1 MKKLEKAFGLALA
14 LAASAAFF
22 ACKTEEPEPKPIET
36 LTVKAVPHPG
46 ANYLDWPSVPTA
58 TKYKVF
64 RKDDDGRRKLLDVT
78 NEKVSDYMDA
88 DGALQDKKAFVYE
101 VIALDKN
108 NDTCAKGEAKVTANM
123 PKAHTPALEL
133 ANSGEGEKLTA
144 KTIMLD
150 QKDGGNIV
158 TVSFPA
164 KSFLKYTVTAE
175 MEDADVPFSNGGKLS
190 ETFAK
195 RTAGDGKGV
204 VTLML
209 EQAGVYSI
217 KIRVEAY
224 NKLYVPSE
232 VVAEKK
238 ITFAAK
244 SNSVLK
250 GKIISAKYEDSKT
263 VCIKWEPA
271 QIDGNAAPASMY
283 KVSRSYA
290 DKKAEAVTAEIKTEI
305 TTEGQTIYSVF
316 DKPAKTEV
324 TNIYKVVIDD
334 GNGRVET
341 LSKSVPAYKKN
352 LSGMSVAESIE
363 SAYINNT
370 TIRIS
375 WEPAKID
382 GKEAL
387 PAAYKVY
394 RAPEYS
400 SDPVDV
406 SKLLELAADGKVIKT
421 GKSADGKTTRYY
433 VEIKPAVTSV
443 TNYYAIALDD
453 KTNYGATNTVNVAK
467 YDAEN
472 ALPEIEGSAR
482 ATLKRLD
489 KDTLTNDLVVTV
501 SEIETGA
508 SVAISY
514 AKMPDGG
521 SAASLTDADYQA
533 ITPLKDGIKGQKIAV
548 KKDLPEG
555 AYAVRVLLTKTGRKN
570 RSILIDKDNHNY
582 PLLKVA
588 KASRVYWD
596 DRYAVFTV
604 QKQLLGDKL
613 KISLKDFYDKTLSE
627 SYYTYAIHYAEAE
640 KYAASDEL
648 VVKGEWK
655 EVKPVVMERTAENES
670 TCFINM
676 DAKDLK
682 SRYIF
687 RATKSHGSEMAF
699 KYADPIIDLIP
710 ESQKP
715 TTEITIDN
723 SRASLSGTVVAEW
736 DRSKMRFSKWQTP
749 EKSSLKFTVRP
760 NRGASAKDDAS
771 KVQVWIAEVESASR
785 YDVGAIQGDDENW
798 YKPKDSFKN
807 VTAVSTITQNPKLTP
822 NDLYDD
828 YFDCTVEVPAFL
840 AAYGYFVTYEVNG
853 ELLFSKKE
861 ILKAGNRS
869 DLEDNLKRRM
879 TYPYP
884 TVGEEKTYVGLSAGS
899 NYYNRTHWTA
909 ITVKVTG
916 K

>member
-22 ACKTEEPEPKPIET
+22 ACKTEEPDSKPIET

-190 ETFAK
+190 ETFAQ

-217 KIRVEAY
+217 KVRVEAY

-232 VVAEKK
+232 IVAEQKAQLK
-238 ITFAAK
+238 ESKVAD
-244 SNSVLK
+244 K
-250 GKIISAKYEDSKT
+250 GKIISAVYTNAKT
-263 VCIKWEPA
+263 IGITWKPA
-271 QIDGNAAPASMY
+271 LLDGKDAALSMY
-283 KVSRSYA
+283 KVFRFNA
-290 DKKAEAVTAEIKTEI
+290 GKKDQVTAEIKAAKDS
-305 TTEGQTIYSVF
+305 EGQTIYSIS
-316 DKPAKTEV
+316 DKPADTTV
-324 TNIYKVVIDD
+324 TNAYEVVMND
-334 GNGRVET
+334 GKGRSASLTAEVFAYRMR
-341 LSKSVPAYKKN
+341 LDGSDVAKNKS
-352 LSGMSVAESIE
+352 G
-363 SAYINNT
+363 AYINNT

-387 PAAYKVY
+387 AAAYKVY
-394 RAPEYS
+394 RMPMLS
-400 SDPVDV
+400 HRDV
-406 SKLLELAADGKVIKT
+406 EESQLFELAADGKVIKT

-433 VEIKPAVTSV
+433 VDVKPADTSV
-443 TNYYAIALDD
+443 DNYYAIALDD
-453 KTNYGATNTVNVAK
+453 KTNYGATNTVDVAK

-472 ALPEIEGSAR
+472 ALPEIGGSAR
-482 ATLKRLD
+482 ATLQRLD

-596 DRYAVFTV
+596 DRYAVFNV
-604 QKQLLGDKL
+604 ADMGDKL
-613 KISLKDFYDKTLSE
+613 QISLKDFYDKALTK

-640 KYAASDEL
+640 KDAASGEDI
-648 VVKGEWK
+648 VKGEWN
-655 EVKPVVMERTAENES
+655 EVKPVVMERTAEDEL
-670 TCFINM
+670 TCLINM

-682 SRYIF
+682 SQYIF

-699 KYADPIIDLIP
+699 KYGRIIDLIP

-828 YFDCTVEVPAFL
+828 VFDCTVEVPAFL
-840 AAYGYFVTYEVNG
+840 AAYAYYVTYDYKG
-853 ELLFSKKE
+853 DRLFTDKK
-861 ILKAGNRS
+861 ILQAGKERFLQEQLDNEAHYRYSSSAKPEKAYEHLRADRGAYS
-869 DLEDNLKRRM
+869 YD
-879 TYPYP
+879 
-884 TVGEEKTYVGLSAGS
+884 
-899 NYYNRTHWTA
+899 RTHWTD
-909 ITVKVTG
+909 ITVKLTI